1 MFATIIFQLIK
12 QNAFYQD
19 NTTDTGQCRS
29 NQGSKNPHKTD
40 RVSKMGSN
48 TGSKRLHKAVLPTHN
63 MINQK

>member
-40 RVSKMGSN
+40 RVSKNGFKY
-48 TGSKRLHKAVLPTHN
+48 GIKKATQSRIAN
-63 MINQK
+63 S